1 MPANCAA
8 HDTGAYAARHNPAV
22 YYRPIAGDCARWDQP
37 MGTTSSGNLIRD
49 LRAGDL
55 PDFTFIT
62 PNLCNDTHDCPVSTG
77 DTWLQSWV
85 PSILASPAYATGRTA
100 LAIVWDED
108 DGSPLNLVA
117 GIVVAPSVVPGT
129 VATQQFDHYS
139 LLRTTEEM
147 LGLPTTLANAATATS
162 MRAAFHL

>member
-62 PNLCNDTHDCPVSTG
+62 PNLCNDTHDCPVKTG
-77 DTWLQSWV
+77 DDWLAGWV
-85 PSILASPAYATGRTA
+85 PRITGSPAYRSGTTVVLLTWDGV
-100 LAIVWDED
+100 LA
-108 DGSPLNLVA
+108 
-117 GIVVAPSVVPGT
+117 VAP
-129 VATQQFDHYS
+129 ATA
-139 LLRTTEEM
+139 
-147 LGLPTTLANAATATS
+147 PTTPARQAATSPPSSSPPRPTPRPARTRCS
-162 MRAAFHL
+162 TTTA